1 MKKKKQTRISK
12 KNTLQIVGLF
22 IGGISA
28 ILADHFFPR
37 TYLPME
43 DLFEIVFSMI
53 SVIAGIWITCY
64 LLVLELFK
72 DRYPFIFL
80 QKEYM
85 PKMKI
90 TFSLLGFS
98 VLYGLLITLLGN
110 YFWGVIF
117 FAIISLVAI
126 VIIAVTV
133 YQSYKTLMVNTY
145 IDKFFDEI
153 KVDISSDRIE
163 SFQLASDHLWNV
175 YNECVTREDYFIAKN
190 ISEKSG
196 EIFRDFLTNSIRIA
210 RNTNLDNVE
219 SVFSKIVQ
227 FNIDQ
232 LDLCKNIQAEMMIDT
247 IIDEQ
252 LANLRFC
259 ITHDRF
265 EWYKK
270 YISKFSTFVFRM
282 QKEENKPLT
291 ESLFSVYHSILIKL
305 IKENKIEWV
314 VLTID
319 EIESFTMTYI
329 FAYNK
334 TNIRNYASLLTH
346 LASSCVTQ
354 KKDDYYEHFE
364 KKLKQFIGMRY
375 SDKGIFG
382 EVKVY
387 YSFLFHE
394 LLEHDIE
401 KAYRF
406 LRIVMS
412 HRAKYADDLILIDFK
427 LYCIEKMEERMR
439 VDPEKKNKLFHYHVD
454 AIIEAI
460 GLKKDSDS
468 YYDLPDIFTKI
479 QETGLVRE
487 KSEEIIDQVKRMLNY
502 CVLKDNV
509 PAYYAVLEE
518 IKNALNKT
526 EQQQKIVQETL
537 LETYFWLFSRT
548 LYLVNQQF
556 FEITLDQF
564 RDVLLDLDKYR
575 KISTGLGQYIIEK
588 LANCS
593 HYGNREKTSHKLV
606 TSIVDLLFSF
616 MYEETEYHFVIA
628 HAQHKKLV
636 CRTLFN
642 LGTECVENGFE
653 EGVRKVS
660 NALGWLIIYSI
671 KQGSSDLASYLIGR
685 ASELF
690 YIAKS
695 IGVSPKTQMFMLT
708 LFTTV
713 GTYCCKDPHYTA
725 YFNKILDGIADESI
739 ERVKIAVSLR
749 TSENDMWNDLYDGK
763 TSTLTKEFVS
773 RFTKHKKAQDKKD
786 KRLTSTILL

>member
-1 MKKKKQTRISK
+1 MKKEKTKQINRQNISK
-12 KNTLQIVGLF
+12 IILLCV
-22 IGGISA
+22 GGIGA
-28 ILADHFFPR
+28 ILADYFFPR
-37 TYLPME
+37 SYLPME
-43 DLFEIVFSMI
+43 DLFELVFSMI

-72 DRYPFIFL
+72 DRYPFNFL
-80 QKEYM
+80 KKEHL
-85 PKMKI
+85 PKMKAI
-90 TFSLLGFS
+90 FILLGS
-98 VLYGLLITLLGN
+98 CVLYGLLIALLGK
-110 YFWGVIF
+110 YFWAVVF
-117 FAIISLVAI
+117 FTLVSFVTM
-126 VIIAVTV
+126 VIITGTV
-133 YQSYKTLMVNTY
+133 YQAHKTLMVNSY
-145 IDKFFDEI
+145 IDKFFREI
-153 KVDISSDRIE
+153 KEDIFSDKTE
-163 SFQLASDHLWNV
+163 SFQAASDHIWNV
-175 YNECVTREDYFIAKN
+175 FNECVTREDYFIAKN
-190 ISEKSG
+190 ISEKTG

-210 RNTNLDNVE
+210 RNTNIDNVE
-219 SVFSKIVQ
+219 SVFSKIVH
-227 FNIDQ
+227 FNIEQ
-232 LDLCKNIQAEMMIDT
+232 LDLCKNVQSEMMVDT

-270 YISKFSTFVFRM
+270 YISKYSTFVFRM
-282 QKEENKPLT
+282 QKEDNKPLT
-291 ESLFSVYHSILIKL
+291 ENLFSVYHSILIKL
-305 IKENKIEWV
+305 IKENKKEWV
-314 VLTID
+314 VYTID

-346 LASSCVTQ
+346 LATSCVTQ
-354 KKDDYYEHFE
+354 EKDDYYEHFE

-375 SDKGIFG
+375 SDKGIFS

-387 YSFLFHE
+387 YSYLFHD
-394 LLEHDIE
+394 LIEHDIE

-412 HRAKYADDLILIDFK
+412 HRAKYADDSILIDFK
-427 LYCIEKMEERMR
+427 LFCIEKMEEKLKN
-439 VDPEKKNKLFHYHVD
+439 DSEKKNKLFHYHVN
-454 AIIEAI
+454 AIVEAI

-468 YYDLPDIFTKI
+468 YYDLPDIFSKI
-479 QETGLVRE
+479 QETGQVRE
-487 KSEEIIDQVKRMLNY
+487 RYEEIIDEVKRMLNY

-518 IKNALNKT
+518 LKTALNKT
-526 EQQQKIVQETL
+526 EQQQKIIQEAL
-537 LETYFWLFSRT
+537 VETYFWLFSRT
-548 LYLVNQQF
+548 IYLVNQQF

-564 RDVLLDLDKYR
+564 RDVLLDLDKNR

-606 TSIVDLLFSF
+606 ISIVDLLFSF
-616 MYEETEYHFVIA
+616 MAEETEYHFVIA
-628 HAQHKKLV
+628 HSQQKKLV
-636 CRTLFN
+636 SRTLFN

-671 KQGSSDLASYLIGR
+671 KQGSSDLAGYIIGR
-685 ASELF
+685 ANELF

-695 IGVSPKTQMFMLT
+695 IEISQKTQMFMLT

-713 GTYCCKDPHYTA
+713 GTYCCKDPHYTV
-725 YFNKILDGIADESI
+725 YFNKILEGVADESI
-739 ERVKIAVSLR
+739 ERIKIAVSLR

-763 TSTLTKEFVS
+763 TTTLTKEFVARFS
-773 RFTKHKKAQDKKD
+773 RYKKGQEKK
-786 KRLTSTILL
+786 K